1 MRIPALLLL
10 CLIWLVGSA
19 ETNAR
24 QNAQIMF
31 DQANTLLDE
40 NEFMGALDSYRN
52 IVAIGEVSG
61 PLFLNMGIA
70 AMEIDSMGLAKYYFL
85 KASRFST
92 TEEEAAE
99 ALEYVA
105 SQFSRQSAILPK
117 LPWDRAVDRL
127 KAEVGAT
134 FIFILGFLM
143 ISVSVIVIILS
154 WFNKVK
160 VPKKNT
166 IIGTA
171 TTLSVLTVILAF
183 YVDYVDQRYKEG
195 VVIAKEIPVRTNPA
209 ENADLV
215 SIAYEGYSITVDTFT
230 SENAE
235 EWYYIRLGNGQFG
248 WVKKPGSKLL

>member
-1 MRIPALLLL
+1 MRKVTVFLFVIICGFHLD
-10 CLIWLVGSA
+10 SM
-19 ETNAR
+19 AR

-31 DQANTLLDE
+31 DQANTLLEE
-40 NEFMGALDSYRN
+40 NDFMGALDSYRN
-52 IVAIGEVSG
+52 IVEIGEVSG

-70 AMEIDSMGLAKYYFL
+70 AMEIDSMGLAKYYFI
-85 KASRFST
+85 KASRFSV
-92 TEEEAAE
+92 TEDKALE
-99 ALEYVA
+99 ALEYVS

-127 KAEVGAT
+127 KVEVGAT
-134 FIFILGFLM
+134 RIFFLGFLM
-143 ISVSVIVIILS
+143 ISISVIVIILT
-154 WFNKVK
+154 WFKKVEI
-160 VPKKNT
+160 PKKNT

-183 YVDYVDQRYKEG
+183 YVDYVDQRYKEA
-195 VVIAKEIPVRTNPA
+195 VVIAKEIPVRTNPT

-215 SIAYEGYSITVDTFT
+215 SIAYEGYSITIDAFT

-248 WVKKPGSKLL
+248 WIKKPGSKLL